1 MPEQKCNINILTAL
15 KKHGLV
21 RNGEPFWAFKMDN
34 DMHLIDI
41 SFEEAKV
48 MTNGLCKGLEQG
60 STKIVEEMKAA
71 YADPADM
78 KPSYIARK

>member
-1 MPEQKCNINILTAL
+1 MPNEKCNINIYTAL

-34 DMHLIDI
+34 DMHLIDMT
-41 SFEEAKV
+41 FEEATIV
-48 MTNGLCKGLEQG
+48 TNGLCKGLEQG

-71 YADPADM
+71 YVDANDM
-78 KPSYIARK
+78 KPCYIARK